1 MRLNGIGT
9 TLLGVS
15 DMDENGVAIATMWF
29 TFLFLPIIPL
39 ARYQVQ
45 FLPHAGSGASFDI
58 LRQDKLVFKEV
69 LKTYLSGWILAPAL
83 ILGPIIL
90 AVRQNWEK
98 LELPEGWYTPYV
110 IFAIA
115 WFIVMFLVVFTRL
128 ENRCRP
134 KKSMNIRRILERPD
148 QTAAE
153 EGRATALEGAPS
165 EEVKLPE
172 AVENPADESAA
183 DGVQATARKPGS
195 SLGGILFVAVLVGSV
210 ALTLYWVIAQTG
222 PALWLIRLQD
232 RWFGAYYPFYTFLIV
247 WVVMVVLFALAAGLV
262 SSVVEKAQAM
272 ARDHSGES
280 HESGRNR
287 A

>member
-15 DMDENGVAIATMWF
+15 DMDENGVAIATVWF
-29 TFLFLPIIPL
+29 TFLFFPIIPL

-45 FLPHAGSGASFDI
+45 FLPQKGSGASFDI

-115 WFIVMFLVVFTRL
+115 WFIVMFLIVFTRL

-134 KKSMNIRRILERPD
+134 KKSMNIRRILEQPD
-148 QTAAE
+148 EAATE
-153 EGRATALEGAPS
+153 ERRVTALEEAPL
-165 EEVKLPE
+165 EEVKLTE
-172 AVENPADESAA
+172 AVENPADETVA
-183 DGVQATARKPGS
+183 DGEQATAQKPGS
-195 SLGGILFVAVLVGSV
+195 PLGGILFVAVLVGSV

-232 RWFGAYYPFYTFLIV
+232 RWFGVYYPFYTFLIV

-272 ARDHSGES
+272 VQKKYTE
-280 HESGRNR
+280 
-287 A
+287 

>member
-15 DMDENGVAIATMWF
+15 KMDENGVAIATLWF

-45 FLPHAGSGASFDI
+45 FLPHTGSGVSFDI
-58 LRQDKLVFKEV
+58 LRPDKLVFKEV
-69 LKTYLSGWILAPAL
+69 LRTYLSGWILAPAL

-115 WFIVMFLVVFTRL
+115 WFIVMFLIVFTRL

-134 KKSMNIRRILERPD
+134 KKSMNIRRVLEQPD
-148 QTAAE
+148 E
-153 EGRATALEGAPS
+153 
-165 EEVKLPE
+165 
-172 AVENPADESAA
+172 
-183 DGVQATARKPGS
+183 
-195 SLGGILFVAVLVGSV
+195 
-210 ALTLYWVIAQTG
+210 
-222 PALWLIRLQD
+222 
-232 RWFGAYYPFYTFLIV
+232 
-247 WVVMVVLFALAAGLV
+247 AAG
-262 SSVVEKAQAM
+262 EDM
-272 ARDHSGES
+272 AFSRKLD
-280 HESGRNR
+280 R
-287 A
+287 